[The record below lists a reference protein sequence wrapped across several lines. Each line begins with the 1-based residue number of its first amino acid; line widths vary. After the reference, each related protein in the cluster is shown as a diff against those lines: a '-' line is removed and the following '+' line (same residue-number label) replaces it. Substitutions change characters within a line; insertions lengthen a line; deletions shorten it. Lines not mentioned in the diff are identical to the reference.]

1 MTDAMAAR
9 DTGKEQT
16 PLYIWRQANNLR
28 QEDAAKLFGVSMSTY
43 RRLELLKHL
52 PPLYAL
58 AFETLKKKHRK

>member
-1 MTDAMAAR
+1 MTSTMPAR
-9 DTGKEQT
+9 NTNKEPT
-16 PLYIWRQANNLR
+16 PLYVWRQANDLR

-43 RRLELLKHL
+43 RRLELLKQL